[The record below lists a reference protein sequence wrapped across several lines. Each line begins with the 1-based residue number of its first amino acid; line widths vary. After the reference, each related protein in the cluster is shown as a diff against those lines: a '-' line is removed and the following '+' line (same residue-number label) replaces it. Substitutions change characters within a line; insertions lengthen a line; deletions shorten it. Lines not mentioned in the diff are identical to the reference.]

1 MKIDNFAR
9 FNSKYEARSYEQCV
23 EMCERIAGEYDWQ
36 GKHQQALDWKM
47 KANNYRKQLPD
58 VAFSRVMDGAM
69 EREYDAV
76 FGTQHPEATHPNYR
90 GRFDAETNR

>member
-1 MKIDNFAR
+1 MKIDNFKR

-36 GKHQQALDWKM
+36 GKHQQALDWKI

-58 VAFSRVMDGAM
+58 VAFSRVMDGAL

-76 FGTQHPEATHPNYR
+76 FGTHHPENIHPNFR

>member
-36 GKHQQALDWKM
+36 GKHQQALDWKI

-76 FGTQHPEATHPNYR
+76 FGTQYPETIHPNYR